1 MSAAQVGGLLLREV
15 PGWRVALT
23 AVASLVAVGCG
34 AYALSPLGGESF
46 HWFLM
51 MPIAGL
57 ALAGLA
63 SPLAALEAQLFA
75 RAVEW
80 SNLGLGVVLTVLG
93 SARERERG
101 VLLALSCGVTLLALG
116 RAGLAE
122 SERRAKF
129 VPAAFRS
136 SLLLLMVLAL
146 ADAQSFGLFG
156 AALLPGPPTAAGAL
170 LLVAAVA
177 IIVGFVLLMRLSL
190 VVLFVNVAACLVVLA
205 LTIVVQLENL
215 SPVLFTLAAVHLL
228 VAAPTLVSAA
238 RRRPLGV
245 TLSPRARAIGATGA
259 ILALMLASI
268 AGWFVRG

>member
-1 MSAAQVGGLLLREV
+1 MSGAQAGGLLLREV
-15 PGWRVALT
+15 PAWRVTFT
-23 AVASLVAVGCG
+23 AVASLVAVLCG

-51 MPIAGL
+51 MPIMGL
-57 ALAGLA
+57 VLAGLA
-63 SPLAALEAQLFA
+63 SPFAALEAQLFA

-80 SNLGLGVVLTVLG
+80 SNLGLGVVLTLLG
-93 SARERERG
+93 SSRERERG

-116 RAGLAE
+116 RAGLVE

-156 AALLPGPPTAAGAL
+156 AAILREAPGSGAL
-170 LLVAAVA
+170 LLAAA
-177 IIVGFVLLMRLSL
+177 AALTVGFLLLMRLSL
-190 VVLFVNVAACLVVLA
+190 VGLFVNVAACLGVLV
-205 LTIVVQLENL
+205 LTLVATLDKL

-228 VAAPTLVSAA
+228 VAAPTLALA
-238 RRRPLGV
+238 TRRRPVGV

-259 ILALMLASI
+259 IVALMLLSI
-268 AGWFVRG
+268 ASWLVRS